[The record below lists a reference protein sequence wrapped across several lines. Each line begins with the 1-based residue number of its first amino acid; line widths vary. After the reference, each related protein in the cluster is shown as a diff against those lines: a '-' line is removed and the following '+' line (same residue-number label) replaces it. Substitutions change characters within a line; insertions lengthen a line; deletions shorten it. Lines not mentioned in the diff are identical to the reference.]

1 VGAKRLL
8 VVDDEAS
15 IRNLVIEAGTSQGWI
30 VDGAES
36 AAAALACIR
45 DDLYDGAIIDFQ
57 LPDMDGIELHS
68 QIRRMDAELA
78 AHTLFVSG
86 VANEDDRAR
95 LAAGGGFRPKPFDVK
110 DLVRE
115 VKRLLGG

>member
-1 VGAKRLL
+1 MSAKRLL

-15 IRNLVIEAGTSQGWI
+15 VRNLVIEAGTSQGWI
-30 VDGAES
+30 VDGAEN
-36 AAAALACIR
+36 AAAALERVR

-57 LPDMDGIELHS
+57 LPDMDGVELHS
-68 QIRRMDAELA
+68 EIRRMDAELG
-78 AHTLFVSG
+78 AHTLFISG

-95 LAAGGGFRPKPFDVK
+95 LAAGGGFLPKPFDVK

-115 VKRLLGG
+115 VKRMLGG